1 MLQHDLLKH
10 FTYTTKELD
19 EMLEI
24 VKLRNDAGQE
34 YFKGWVELN
43 QRKDKLFQAGDPSK
57 WEIDFKDVVLSPEEV
72 AKNRKIAKTL
82 MLPSVRGIHTANTKP
97 QADAESIWLLEL
109 PNA

>member
-24 VKLRNDAGQE
+24 VKLRNDSGQE

-43 QRKDKLFQAGDPSK
+43 QRKDKLFQAGDPTK
-57 WEIDFKDVVLSPEEV
+57 WEIDFKEVVLSPEEI

-82 MLPSVRGIHTANTKP
+82 MLPSVSKSNQANPKFET
-97 QADAESIWLLEL
+97 DAESIRLLEL
-109 PNA
+109 PDA